1 MAVILNT
8 GSQDMKNAVNK
19 LNTPLDKYL
28 IYLTQVDTRADA
40 DTVIKTMDQAKQEAS
55 QSSGVP
61 QSPFTNTGKS
71 HQPLD
76 AYLHNLFTEI
86 TGIFGDTFETIK
98 NAVGGN
104 TISSNPNTGS
114 TVSSSNAPPTDTL
127 QLYQVMHGN
136 CGSQLIQISC

>member
-8 GSQDMKNAVNK
+8 GSQDMKNAVNQ
-19 LNTPLDKYL
+19 LNTPLSQASD
-28 IYLTQVDTRADA
+28 IPTQVDTRADA

-61 QSPFTNTGKS
+61 QSPFTNTGKT

-86 TGIFGDTFETIK
+86 TGIFGDTFE
-98 NAVGGN
+98 AVKECSWWNFNYSYSKYWFYNIIFKCTTN
-104 TISSNPNTGS
+104 TISYN
-114 TVSSSNAPPTDTL
+114 
-127 QLYQVMHGN
+127 Y
-136 CGSQLIQISC
+136 IK